1 MNLIDLDDGYRTIR
15 GSDSANENG
24 KDGSYGD
31 AKSLEGVLDRSD
43 GGIPR
48 NLGGLSQISL
58 VFKG

>member
-1 MNLIDLDDGYRTIR
+1 MNLIDLDDRYRTIG
-15 GSDSANENG
+15 GSDSADENG

-43 GGIPR
+43 GGVPR